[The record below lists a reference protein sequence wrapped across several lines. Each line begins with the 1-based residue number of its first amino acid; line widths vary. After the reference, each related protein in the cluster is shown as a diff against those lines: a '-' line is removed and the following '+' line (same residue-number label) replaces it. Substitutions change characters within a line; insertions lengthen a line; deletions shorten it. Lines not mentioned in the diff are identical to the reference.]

1 MSDLESVSSAPNGG
15 AGGLLQKAREERGM
29 SIDYLAATIK
39 VPVSKLQALERNDW
53 VSMPDAN
60 FNRALAMTV
69 CRALKIEAAPVLSLM
84 PAAVAVPLGSDKPPL
99 NQPFKDFSHTGLT
112 FERSPALKLRMPK
125 IPPSLIAPVILLVA
139 AGGIYLMPEHMDWDA
154 LLPHRDRPTTSVV
167 LPSSSPPSSVAPV
180 VAAPSASASSAVVSP
195 VVEPAVNELVAS
207 ASAAST
213 PASSSA
219 VTASAATVSPVK
231 ASAPVVVPASMSQ
244 SPASIPSGK
253 QVLSASGSA
262 VKLRMAAKGP
272 SWVEILDGNGQK
284 LISRQLAAGETTEI
298 QGVPPLKVHVGN
310 VPALAVE
317 FNGHP
322 VDLAAVARQN
332 VARIE
337 LK

>member
-15 AGGLLQKAREERGM
+15 AGGLLQKAREERGI

-154 LLPHRDRPTTSVV
+154 LLPHRDRPATSVV
-167 LPSSSPPSSVAPV
+167 LPSSSPFTSVAPP
-180 VAAPSASASSAVVSP
+180 VAAAP
-195 VVEPAVNELVAS
+195 S

-219 VTASAATVSPVK
+219 VTVSAATVSPVK
-231 ASAPVVVPASMSQ
+231 ESAPVVVPASVPQ

-253 QVLSASGSA
+253 QVLLAPGSA

-284 LISRQLAAGETTEI
+284 LISRQLTAGESTEV